1 MYNYSCIHNLIFW
14 RASDHSRVIIVTL
27 SLLVLAIFG
36 KKTQTKT
43 NQKKTLKNPTNY
55 PYFSNIPV
63 NGHRIVNMPSQIF
76 TLSLRLAG
84 LTKDP
89 FVAFIIVIVT
99 LLPLISSAFC
109 RTFDVFQLE
118 ILLNEL
124 EKEPEEKYKNFLL
137 KILFLISLSF
147 CSNSGRKIL
156 IVNPNGRQT
165 LARSSETRINSF

>member
-1 MYNYSCIHNLIFW
+1 
-14 RASDHSRVIIVTL
+14 
-27 SLLVLAIFG
+27 
-36 KKTQTKT
+36 
-43 NQKKTLKNPTNY
+43 
-55 PYFSNIPV
+55 
-63 NGHRIVNMPSQIF
+63 MPSQIF

-165 LARSSETRINSF
+165 LARSSETRINSFWAEEGDFSRSCPSDLILLMRCICIHCTLGVHWKAGFLPGALWQLF